1 MAGAQ
6 DSMGFHGISWE
17 LVCWVGLPSA
27 TVTSGLM
34 QDMSLQ
40 VMEFTNQPC
49 RVNDLKMSGWW
60 FEPT

>member
-1 MAGAQ
+1 
-6 DSMGFHGISWE
+6 MGFHGISWE

-34 QDMSLQ
+34 QDMSSQ

-49 RVNDLKMSGWW
+49 RVDDLKMNGWW
-60 FEPT
+60 FEAT